1 MVKNIS
7 DRSKAV
13 LQVAI
18 LSVVLV
24 TSFMGFN
31 YLSSL
36 KTVRTASLVRFE
48 VEASGGFASITL
60 RAGNVNMTEP
70 TNVSAPWSQTV
81 KIKSGTTVFLT
92 ASNPSVTGEVTCRIL
107 LDREIWKTE
116 TISSP
121 KNGVACA
128 GIIP

>member
-1 MVKNIS
+1 MLKNIS
-7 DRSKAV
+7 DCSKAV
-13 LQVAI
+13 LQVAV
-18 LSVVLV
+18 LSVVLITAFV
-24 TSFMGFN
+24 GFN
-31 YLSSL
+31 YLSAL
-36 KTVRTASLVRFE
+36 KIVRTASLVRFE
-48 VEASGGFASITL
+48 VETSGGFASITL

-92 ASNPSVTGEVTCRIL
+92 ASNPSVIGEITCNIL
-107 LDREIWKTE
+107 LNREVWKTE

>member
-1 MVKNIS
+1 MLKNLS

-13 LQVAI
+13 LQLAI

-24 TSFMGFN
+24 MAFVGLD

-36 KTVRTASLVRFE
+36 KTVRTTSMVRFE

-60 RAGNVNMTEP
+60 RAGKVNMTEP
-70 TNVSAPWSQTV
+70 TNVSVPWSQTV

-92 ASNPSVTGEVTCRIL
+92 ASNPSVTGEITCRIF
-107 LDREIWKTE
+107 LDREAWKTE

>member
-48 VEASGGFASITL
+48 VEASGGSASITL